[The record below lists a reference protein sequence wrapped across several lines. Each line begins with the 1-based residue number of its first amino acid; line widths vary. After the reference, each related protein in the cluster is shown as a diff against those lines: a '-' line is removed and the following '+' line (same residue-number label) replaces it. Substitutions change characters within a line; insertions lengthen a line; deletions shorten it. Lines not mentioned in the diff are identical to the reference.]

1 MFQKT
6 GRNMYQEK
14 QLDETAWD
22 PQNSD
27 ITKSVMDERIKMCT
41 SYLGWQHTV
50 RLIKKMG
57 IPFNKLKIAE
67 VGCGTGTFS
76 LTLGLLGAS
85 VTLIDFNQ
93 KVLER
98 AKKIYSFYDCKTELI
113 KANCLD
119 IPPGELAGAF
129 DLVVSGGLAEH
140 FIGKDRVKCIEYHKL
155 LLKDGGVA
163 FIGVPNRFSPFYQW
177 IRFFRKVTGT
187 WEIDIEIP
195 FSYIEL
201 TRLAKEIGSDNF
213 YVIGNAPLRRDLAD
227 YSRGFM
233 SAVIDIFPD
242 VFGRT
247 IRKWNSDKIAY
258 KKLSSSAQEDMNK
271 YCMDKAEEVNNKIN
285 DKPLHVLTDRF
296 SAGVI
301 LFSFK

>member
-1 MFQKT
+1 MC
-6 GRNMYQEK
+6 QEK
-14 QLDETAWD
+14 QLNETAWD

-27 ITKSVMDERIKMCT
+27 ITKTKMDERIKDFT

-50 RLIKKMG
+50 RLITKMG

-76 LTLGLLGAS
+76 LIFGLLGAS

-98 AKKIYSFYDCKTELI
+98 AKKIYSFYDCKTEVI

-119 IPPGELAGAF
+119 IPPKEIAGTF
-129 DLVVSGGLAEH
+129 DLVVSAGLAEH
-140 FIGKDRVKCIEYHKL
+140 FIGKDRVKCIQYHKY

-163 FIGVPNRFSPFYQW
+163 FINVPNKLSPFYQW

-201 TRLAKEIGSDNF
+201 NKIAKAIGFDSF
-213 YVIGNAPLRRDLAD
+213 YIKGNAPLKRDLVD
-227 YSRGFM
+227 YSRGFI
-233 SAVIDIFPD
+233 SAVIDVFPD
-242 VFGRT
+242 VLGRS
-247 IRKWNSDKIAY
+247 IRKWKSDKIAH
-258 KKLSSSAQEDMNK
+258 KKSLQSTQEDMIK
-271 YCMDKAEEVNNKIN
+271 YCIDKAKEINNKT
-285 DKPLHVLTDRF
+285 DGKSMHFLTDRF

-301 LFSFK
+301 LFSIK